1 MTATLTATGTT
12 PAGTTPRGP
21 RGLVWSVLRVH
32 RTALVLWGLALTAA
46 TAGLIWMYVIA
57 DEARRAYLPCS
68 EPVAADGYPS
78 CSSLDAI
85 TADDYYSTGIALLT
99 SALTFAIFPVAAWAG
114 GALIGRELES
124 GTALLAWTQSVSPVR
139 WLAAKLAVPAV
150 LLAAGTG
157 ALVLLN
163 RWAQTDGNP
172 NVVGDWYG
180 PDVFVGIGPAAVGYV
195 LAGLALG
202 ALAGLLVRRTLPA
215 AGAGFASSL
224 VLYLVLDHFRKD
236 LWPKADRSQAGELEL
251 PRSAWQVDWN
261 ATWGRYPGE
270 GTPRFT
276 SATFHPR
283 SHFWPLQ
290 LVETGILLAVAAT
303 ATLAAFWLLRR
314 RTP

>member
-12 PAGTTPRGP
+12 PAGTTPAGRTPRGP
-21 RGLVWSVLRVH
+21 RGLVWAVLRVH
-32 RTALVLWGLALTAA
+32 RTALVFWGLALTAA
-46 TAGLIWMYVIA
+46 TAGLLWMYAIA
-57 DEARRAYLPCS
+57 DEARRPYVPCS

-78 CSSLDAI
+78 CSSLEAI
-85 TADDYYSTGIALLT
+85 TADDYYSTGIALAT

-124 GTALLAWTQSVSPVR
+124 GTARLAWTQSVSPVH

-157 ALVLLN
+157 AVVLLN
-163 RWAQTDGNP
+163 SWAQTDGNP

-180 PDVFVGIGPAAVGYV
+180 PDIFVGSGPAAVAHV

-202 ALAGLLVRRTLPA
+202 ALAGLLLRRTLPA
-215 AGAGFASSL
+215 TGAGLAAAL
-224 VLYLVLDHFRKD
+224 LLYGLTELYRED
-236 LWPKADRSQAGELEL
+236 LWQTVTRRGPEGLDPG
-251 PRSAWQVDWN
+251 RSAWVVDWQSTGTEG
-261 ATWGRYPGE
+261 AT
-270 GTPRFT
+270 TVKV
-276 SATFHPR
+276 TFHPE

-290 LVETGILLAVAAT
+290 YVETGIVLTVAAA